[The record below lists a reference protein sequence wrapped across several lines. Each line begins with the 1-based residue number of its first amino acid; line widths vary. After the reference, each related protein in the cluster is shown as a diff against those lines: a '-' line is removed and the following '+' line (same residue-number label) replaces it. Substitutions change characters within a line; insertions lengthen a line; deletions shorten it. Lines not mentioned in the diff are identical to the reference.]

1 MKKWKWSVLFVMAL
15 CIERGISQVNKLHL
29 GRDLSRV
36 SDFVLF
42 VQREPAPFV
51 KFLVI
56 FAEIDFFL

>member
-36 SDFVLF
+36 SDFVLKQLDLIA
-42 VQREPAPFV
+42 V
-51 KFLVI
+51 
-56 FAEIDFFL
+56 FADKRP